1 MEVSVNVG
9 QTVINLYT
17 VQGRDIVTYLWPDT
31 FIILYMLHTFLFF
44 PIDATSVI
52 HWSYPLYLFKI
63 QPCFSV
69 QW

>member
-31 FIILYMLHTFLFF
+31 FYHIVHIRCYKCNSL
-44 PIDATSVI
+44 VI
-52 HWSYPLYLFKI
+52 SFISFKI